1 MPGAISFMRAAYDAR
16 VDVGQIKQRQR
27 AVWSGGEYRELS
39 RMLEPVAIALRD
51 ACAVSAGQ
59 EVLDVAAGDG
69 NFAIAAAR
77 EGAAVVASDLSPGMV
92 ERGRARSQE
101 EGVEI
106 EWVEAD
112 AEELPFD
119 DARFDCVGSVFGAM
133 IAPRPELVAKELFR
147 VTRPGGTVGMTAWT
161 PESFA
166 SAMFDI
172 GRKYTPPPPD
182 MPLAKEWGIEDV
194 VRERFEGLA
203 ATIEFRRERLLWT
216 ADSFEDFGARLQGSP
231 PQKAARESLPPD
243 RYEAMQAEQAG
254 LTREWN
260 TAPRGHVR
268 IEAEYLLS
276 VARRRG

>member
-16 VDVGQIKQRQR
+16 VDVAQIKQRQR
-27 AVWSGGEYRELS
+27 AVWGGGDYRELS
-39 RMLEPVAIALRD
+39 RMLEPSAVALCD

-92 ERGRARSQE
+92 ERGRARSRE
-101 EGVEI
+101 EGFEVQ
-106 EWVEAD
+106 WVEAD

-119 DARFDCVGSVFGAM
+119 DGRFDCVGSVFGAM

-172 GRKYTPPPPD
+172 GRRYTPPPPD
-182 MPLAKEWGIEDV
+182 MPLAKEWGIEQV

-203 ATIEFRRERLLWT
+203 ATIECRREVLPWT
-216 ADSFEDFGARLQGSP
+216 ADSLESLGAMLEGTP
-231 PQKAARESLPPD
+231 PQAAAREALSPD
-243 RYEAMQAEQAG
+243 RYEAMHAEQLELA
-254 LTREWN
+254 REWN
-260 TAPRGHVR
+260 GDSGGPVR
-268 IEAEYLLS
+268 IEVEYLLS
-276 VARRRG
+276 VARKRG